1 MNANFPFDKKPP
13 LWLYWEND
21 PQEFGALRPEY
32 INLCYETI
40 KRQCGNSFTV
50 IQLSPENLYTYLP
63 RLRRDLDFKCTLQQ
77 KRDYIKLELLSIYG
91 GAWVNSDVIMLQ
103 DLAPY
108 INVLQKH
115 DFVGFGCHFKNCRK
129 RQNGFPQPASWVML
143 SRPNGV
149 LMTYA
154 RNRARWILDNSP
166 QDLYIGD
173 ILGRNLLWK
182 CIATLTANTPSWRYY
197 HVNSFCLERD
207 SVGRQFTNERML
219 LNETITKECV
229 YRISFIPLNQ
239 NVSDFP
245 FPDWFLKMSQEE
257 ILEMG
262 DLFIVKLFRWSL
274 LDETPLS
281 AFPEER
287 NPSALYSSSQLVSST
302 QLNFSNCGSEEIFN
316 ANGKIIRPPTNLR
329 PVEKCELSYSGVP
342 NQANDDM
349 YYQHTFS
356 Q

>member
-1 MNANFPFDKKPP
+1 
-13 LWLYWEND
+13 
-21 PQEFGALRPEY
+21 
-32 INLCYETI
+32 
-40 KRQCGNSFTV
+40 
-50 IQLSPENLYTYLP
+50 
-63 RLRRDLDFKCTLQQ
+63 
-77 KRDYIKLELLSIYG
+77 
-91 GAWVNSDVIMLQ
+91 
-103 DLAPY
+103 
-108 INVLQKH
+108 
-115 DFVGFGCHFKNCRK
+115 
-129 RQNGFPQPASWVML
+129 
-143 SRPNGV
+143 
-149 LMTYA
+149 
-154 RNRARWILDNSP
+154 
-166 QDLYIGD
+166 
-173 ILGRNLLWK
+173 
-182 CIATLTANTPSWRYY
+182 
-197 HVNSFCLERD
+197 
-207 SVGRQFTNERML
+207 ML

-262 DLFIVKLFRWSL
+262 NLFIVKLFRWSL
-274 LDETPLS
+274 FDETPLS

-329 PVEKCELSYSGVP
+329 PVEKCELGYSGVP